1 MRQTMMEKVKMNN
14 LSAKMKMMSFRIV
27 TKLKVSVLMMRNLMI
42 MSLLKLI
49 SRTLIINKK
58 IFTYKLIQVLNQV
71 VRKKKLKNY
80 KRHKMY
86 KLKIKKQL
94 DLKKY
99 KHILEQNF
107 MQIECIHQGVQ
118 ASKKYQLSYLKL
130 SLRNQNIKNK
140 N

>member
-1 MRQTMMEKVKMNN
+1 
-14 LSAKMKMMSFRIV
+14 
-27 TKLKVSVLMMRNLMI
+27 
-42 MSLLKLI
+42 
-49 SRTLIINKK
+49 
-58 IFTYKLIQVLNQV
+58 
-71 VRKKKLKNY
+71 
-80 KRHKMY
+80 MY